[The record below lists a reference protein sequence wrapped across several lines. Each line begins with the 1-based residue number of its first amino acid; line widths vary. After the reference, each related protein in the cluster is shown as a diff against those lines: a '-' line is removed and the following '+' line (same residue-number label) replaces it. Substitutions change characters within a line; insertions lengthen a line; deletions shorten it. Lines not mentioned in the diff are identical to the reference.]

1 MKEYI
6 NNPEGHKNIAYTLSL
21 LSAVINGKSP
31 VEPDFE
37 PDWDFIFRFTKMHNV
52 DNTVF
57 YAVEQLKNKPE
68 PQLYKKWMNIR
79 NKCIHRNMIQRQEYA
94 EICSAFEENSIDYM
108 PVKGFYLSE
117 LYPIEDSRYMGD
129 LDILVKDRRDD
140 AVQLLTDRGYS
151 TKKNS
156 VDYDKPL
163 IKPPFMV
170 VELHN
175 NLFPQHS
182 PYRAYF
188 DDVFSKSAQ
197 NGHCF
202 KMNPEDFYIYEL
214 VHLYK
219 HFSGGGAGIRSVADF
234 YLINKKL
241 LPDMDADKIKTQLEK
256 LELNDFSDEIASLAK
271 KWFKNED
278 FSDFTESEIY
288 VINSGTYGTDENKI
302 VNQIGDNTKS
312 EYLKF
317 RFLPPKELMYEIFPR
332 LNKHPYLLPFYYILR
347 FFRGF
352 FKKRKNLKE
361 EYKIL
366 KLKSAEKN
374 RRE

>member
-37 PDWDFIFRFTKMHNV
+37 PDWEFIYRFTKRHNV

-57 YAVEQLKNKPE
+57 YAVEQLNNKPE

-129 LDILVKDRRDD
+129 LDILIKDRRDE
-140 AVQLLTDRGYS
+140 AVKLLLKKGYAL
-151 TKKNS
+151 KKGS
-156 VDYDKPL
+156 IDYDKPL
-163 IKPPFMV
+163 EKPPFMV

-175 NLFPQHS
+175 SLFPLYS

-188 DDVFSKSAQ
+188 EDVFSKSSN

-202 KMNPEDFYIYEL
+202 KMNSEDFYAYE
-214 VHLYK
+214 VAHLYK
-219 HFSGGGAGIRSVADF
+219 HHYGGGTGIRSIIDF
-234 YLINKKL
+234 YLINTKI
-241 LPDMDADKIKTQLEK
+241 LPMLDVKRIKSHLKELEMDNYSE
-256 LELNDFSDEIASLAK
+256 EIAAMAE
-271 KWFKNED
+271 KWFKYED
-278 FSDFTESEIY
+278 YSSFSELEMYILW
-288 VINSGTYGTDENKI
+288 SGTYGTNENKI
-302 VNQIGDNTKS
+302 ANKLETSSKS
-312 EYLKF
+312 EF
-317 RFLPPKELMYEIFPR
+317 IRTRFFPPITTMYELFPK
-332 LNKHPYLLPFYYILR
+332 LQKHPYLLPFYYIFR

-352 FKKRKNLKE
+352 FTKRKKLRE
-361 EYKIL
+361 EYKFL
-366 KLKSAEKN
+366 KATSPKN
-374 RRE
+374 SNKE